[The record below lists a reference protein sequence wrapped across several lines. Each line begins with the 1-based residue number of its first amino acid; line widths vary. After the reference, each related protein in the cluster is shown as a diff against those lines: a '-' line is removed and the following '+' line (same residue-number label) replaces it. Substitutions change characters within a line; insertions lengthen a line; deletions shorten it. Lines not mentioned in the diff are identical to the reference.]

1 MSEAGWNYRDDGDD
15 DKAVTT
21 AGSAPETPKAAPEAP
36 KAVGG
41 APIAP
46 VAPAA
51 PVASADDLDL
61 EGKFMDALRS
71 NDPPGDPVPDNKEP
85 LRPTPP
91 SSPPPSSLMSQI
103 LGPTRSADTRR
114 VRSPS
119 PLRGDAATPAAIST
133 TRPKKR
139 PKSVAPADL
148 WELPQISEIAHFF
161 QTNGPFQESGHKKL
175 LCISY
180 CSHME

>member
-1 MSEAGWNYRDDGDD
+1 MATAGWHYRDDGDED
-15 DKAVTT
+15 APDKAVTT
-21 AGSAPETPKAAPEAP
+21 AGSADEPVPPAAPATPKAPGAWL
-36 KAVGG
+36 GD

-51 PVASADDLDL
+51 PIAADDDRDL
-61 EGKFMDALRS
+61 EGRFMDALRD
-71 NDPPGDPVPDNKEP
+71 NDPPGGPVADDKEP

-119 PLRGDAATPAAIST
+119 PAREPTVASSSST

-139 PKSVAPADL
+139 PKQLAAT
-148 WELPQISEIAHFF
+148 I
-161 QTNGPFQESGHKKL
+161 
-175 LCISY
+175 
-180 CSHME
+180 